1 MPIGVGLVKFMAKLK
16 KKIMGKGA
24 GAAPP
29 PPVGAGL
36 PSESSDDALRT
47 SWYLRHYK
55 NTTAAYASSTDT
67 LLHLSFRTQPAS
79 AGGHTLAKTFPF
91 SKAYGT
97 GP

>member
-1 MPIGVGLVKFMAKLK
+1 MPIGVGLFKFMAKLK

-55 NTTAAYASSTDT
+55 NTTAAYASPTDT

-79 AGGHTLAKTFPF
+79 AAATPWRRLSLLT
-91 SKAYGT
+91 KAYGT